1 MCGRYQVHRIRD
13 NCAQQVE
20 WIQSSYQGQVKHLR
34 DIRDY
39 GTNHLN
45 ALRDQYYDQVIIIH
59 YENYLTIMC
68 KSKDDPYKQ

>member
-1 MCGRYQVHRIRD
+1 VHRIKD

-39 GTNHLN
+39 GTNHLS
-45 ALRDQYYDQVIIIH
+45 ALRDQYYDQV
-59 YENYLTIMC
+59 
-68 KSKDDPYKQ
+68 